1 TDANGCSNSGTTTI
15 TVNALPVVDAGTYA
29 PVCIDATAVTL
40 AGTPAGGTF
49 SGTGVTGNN
58 FDPTTAGA
66 GTHTIM
72 YNYTDGN
79 GCAASATTTITVNN
93 LPVVD
98 AGTYAAVC
106 IDAAAV
112 TLAGTPAGGTFSG
125 AGVTGNSFDP
135 NAAGAGT
142 HTITY
147 KYTDANGCA
156 ASATTDITVNPI
168 PVLDA
173 GTYAP
178 VCVDGAA
185 ITLVG
190 SPAGG
195 TFSGPGVAGN
205 TFDPAA
211 AGAGTHTITYGG
223 VAGCNNSSVTT
234 TITVN
239 ALPVVNAGTYNPVCV
254 DGGAVTLA
262 GTPAGGT
269 FSGTGVTG
277 NSFDPNAAGAGTHT
291 ITYNYTDANG
301 CAASAT
307 TTITVNALPVVDAGT
322 YAPVCIHAPAI
333 TLAGTPVGGTFSGAG
348 VTGNSFD
355 PNAAG
360 AGTHTI
366 TYNYTDANGCAASA
380 TTDITVN
387 PIPVLDAGTY
397 APVCVDGAAITL
409 VGSPAGGTFSGPGVT
424 GNSFDPAA
432 AGAGTHTITY
442 GGVAGCNNS
451 SVTTTI
457 TVNALPVVD
466 AGTYAPVCVDGA
478 AVTLAGTPAGGTFSG
493 TGVTGNSFDPNAAG
507 AGTHT
512 ITYNYTDANGCAASA
527 TTTITVNALP
537 VVDAGTYAPVCIHAP
552 AITLAGTPVGGTF
565 SGAGVTG
572 NSFDPNAAGAGTHT
586 ITYNYTDANGCAA
599 SATTDITVNPIPVLD
614 AGTYAP
620 VCVDGAAITLVGSPA
635 GGTFS
640 GPGVTGNSFDPA
652 AAGAGTH
659 TITYGGVAGCNN
671 SSVTTTITVNALPVV
686 DAGTYAPVCVDGAA
700 VTLAGTP
707 VGGTFSGAGVTGN
720 SFDPNA
726 AGAGTH
732 TITYNY
738 TDANGCAASAT
749 TDITVNPIPV
759 LDAGTYAP
767 VCVDGAAITLVG
779 SPAGGTFSGPG
790 VTGNSFDPAAAGAG
804 THTITYGGV
813 AGCNNSSVTTTITV
827 NALPVVDAG
836 TYATV
841 CVDGAAVTLAG
852 TPAGGTFSGTG
863 VTGNSFDP
871 NAAGAGTHT
880 ITYNYTDANGC
891 AASATTTITVNAL
904 PVVDAGTY

>member
-1 TDANGCSNSGTTTI
+1 
-15 TVNALPVVDAGTYA
+15 
-29 PVCIDATAVTL
+29 
-40 AGTPAGGTF
+40 
-49 SGTGVTGNN
+49 
-58 FDPTTAGA
+58 
-66 GTHTIM
+66 
-72 YNYTDGN
+72 
-79 GCAASATTTITVNN
+79 
-93 LPVVD
+93 
-98 AGTYAAVC
+98 
-106 IDAAAV
+106 
-112 TLAGTPAGGTFSG
+112 
-125 AGVTGNSFDP
+125 GVTGNS
-135 NAAGAGT
+135 
-142 HTITY
+142 
-147 KYTDANGCA
+147 
-156 ASATTDITVNPI
+156 
-168 PVLDA
+168 
-173 GTYAP
+173 
-178 VCVDGAA
+178 
-185 ITLVG
+185 
-190 SPAGG
+190 
-195 TFSGPGVAGN
+195 
-205 TFDPAA
+205 FDPAA

-239 ALPVVNAGTYNPVCV
+239 ALPVVDAGTYAPVCV
-254 DGGAVTLA
+254 DGAAVTLA

-366 TYNYTDANGCAASA
+366 TYKYTDANGCAASA

-442 GGVAGCNNS
+442 GGVAGRNNS

-732 TITYNY
+732 TITYKY

-904 PVVDAGTY
+904 PVVDAGTYAPVCLDAAALTLAGNPAGGIFSGPGVTGNSFDPATAGEGTHTITYNYTDANGCSASATTTITVNPLPVLDAGTYPPVCVDAAAVTLVGSPAGGTFSGPGVTGNTFNPAVAGSGTHTITYGGVAGCNN